1 MPRSGSGIYTQPFP
15 NVIEDT
21 TIESAVYNGFTRD
34 VEADLNLPRP
44 IVAGGTGGSSAAE
57 AADNLNVLPL
67 SGGTLTGDL
76 EIKPGNLTIEN
87 DNPILS
93 IAKKLSGQA
102 VAVFGKLLTAG
113 RWRIVL
119 GDGAAETGAN
129 TGSDFHLENYDDA
142 GSMLGIVMHV
152 SRRTNV
158 TTLTGAASPDTP
170 ILVLNK
176 LANGAPAALRGSWNG
191 TARWQV
197 VLGDGIVEEGS
208 NSGSDFRIN
217 RYSDTGTLL
226 GVPFGIWR
234 NSGVAFVS
242 AAPFDQGPVFIVNKI
257 SGAGTQSAMIW
268 GTTANIAR
276 WGLALGDGSAEAPG
290 NVGSNFKLNRYDSS
304 GAFLNYSIV
313 VERSTNIFA
322 VTGAALKP
330 GGGSWGD
337 TSDARIKTVTG
348 DYTQGLEAVRQL
360 RPVTYKFKGTDVT
373 YTPEGAKKSVPKGK
387 PDPESVHYMAATEG
401 REFIGLLAQQAE
413 RSMPEMVK
421 SVSGTIDGHAVNDLR
436 VMDTTPLVF
445 ALVNACKELAERV
458 EALEAR
464 RM

>member
-1 MPRSGSGIYTQPFP
+1 M
-15 NVIEDT
+15 
-21 TIESAVYNGFTRD
+21 
-34 VEADLNLPRP
+34 
-44 IVAGGTGGSSAAE
+44 AGGTGASSAAE

-67 SGGTLTGDL
+67 SGGTLTGNL

-102 VAVFGKLLTAG
+102 VAIVGKLLAAA

-142 GSMLGIVMHV
+142 GAMLGIVMHV

-191 TARWQV
+191 TPRWQV

-257 SGAGTQSAMIW
+257 SGAGTQSAMIH
-268 GTTANIAR
+268 GTTANIPR
-276 WGLALGDGSAEAPG
+276 WGLALGDGSPESAG
-290 NVGSNFKLNRYDSS
+290 NVGSNFKVNRYNND
-304 GAFLNYSIV
+304 GAFLDYSIV
-313 VERSTNIFA
+313 VNRSTGIFA
-322 VTGAALKP
+322 VTNAGAAKP
-330 GGGSWGD
+330 GGGNLGRYVRRPYQD
-337 TSDARIKTVTG
+337 DYRRVYAGARG
-348 DYTQGLEAVRQL
+348 G
-360 RPVTYKFKGTDVT
+360 
-373 YTPEGAKKSVPKGK
+373 
-387 PDPESVHYMAATEG
+387 
-401 REFIGLLAQQAE
+401 
-413 RSMPEMVK
+413 
-421 SVSGTIDGHAVNDLR
+421 
-436 VMDTTPLVF
+436 F
-445 ALVNACKELAERV
+445 AIASSNVQIQWH
-458 EALEAR
+458 
-464 RM
+464 

>member
-176 LANGAPAALRGSWNG
+176 LANGAPAALRGSRG
-191 TARWQV
+191 TARHAGKSCSATALSKKAATA
-197 VLGDGIVEEGS
+197 VLIFASTDIPTRARCWVCHS
-208 NSGSDFRIN
+208 ASGEI
-217 RYSDTGTLL
+217 
-226 GVPFGIWR
+226 
-234 NSGVAFVS
+234 
-242 AAPFDQGPVFIVNKI
+242 AAWHLFPP
-257 SGAGTQSAMIW
+257 
-268 GTTANIAR
+268 R
-276 WGLALGDGSAEAPG
+276 
-290 NVGSNFKLNRYDSS
+290 
-304 GAFLNYSIV
+304 
-313 VERSTNIFA
+313 RST
-322 VTGAALKP
+322 
-330 GGGSWGD
+330 
-337 TSDARIKTVTG
+337 R
-348 DYTQGLEAVRQL
+348 GLFSSSTRFPEPAPS
-360 RPVTYKFKGTDVT
+360 RP
-373 YTPEGAKKSVPKGK
+373 
-387 PDPESVHYMAATEG
+387 
-401 REFIGLLAQQAE
+401 
-413 RSMPEMVK
+413 
-421 SVSGTIDGHAVNDLR
+421 
-436 VMDTTPLVF
+436 
-445 ALVNACKELAERV
+445 
-458 EALEAR
+458 
-464 RM
+464 